1 MKQQLSH
8 CSISIFDCCA
18 VPFKGSFVSI
28 VLLES
33 LGLNRSFLD
42 RSIFVW
48 YGAIADAVS
57 KEGLIATLFFAT
69 CNGTLHGIA
78 ALHW

>member
-18 VPFKGSFVSI
+18 VPFKCSFVSF
-28 VLLES
+28 ES
-33 LGLNRSFLD
+33 VDLNRPVLD
-42 RSIFVW
+42 RSIFVR
-48 YGAIADAVS
+48 YGAISDAVS
-57 KEGLIATLFFAT
+57 KEVLIATLFFAT